1 MLALPGLVGC
11 FSLLLVCVTC
21 RQPGVRLF
29 TVITLSNRK
38 RTLTALGSTLYLV
51 CWVFCVVV
59 IALSLLYPSAF
70 MHHAG

>member
-1 MLALPGLVGC
+1 M
-11 FSLLLVCVTC
+11 
-21 RQPGVRLF
+21 RLF